1 MFDKNVLLSSYIKNM
16 INFIRLFVILYF
28 LSGFLSTFAK
38 QPLNSNNSDQ
48 EIITIQYKIRS
59 GDTLWDIA
67 DTYNPTNKEN
77 FINELMIINKLD
89 SHLLEVNKI
98 LVIPINI

>member
-1 MFDKNVLLSSYIKNM
+1 MK
-16 INFIRLFVILYF
+16 NFIKLIVIMYF
-28 LSGFLSTFAK
+28 LSGFVVNFVK

-48 EIITIQYKIRS
+48 EITTIQYKIRS

-67 DTYNPTNKEN
+67 NNFNPSNKEN

-89 SHLLEVNKI
+89 SYLLEVNKI

>member
-1 MFDKNVLLSSYIKNM
+1 M
-16 INFIRLFVILYF
+16 YF
-28 LSGFLSTFAK
+28 LSGFVINYVK
-38 QPLNSNNSDQ
+38 QPLNSNNFDQ
-48 EIITIQYKIRS
+48 EITTIQYKIRS

-67 DTYNPTNKEN
+67 NNFNPSNKEN

-89 SHLLEVNKI
+89 SYLLEINKI